1 MDINRR
7 GLNALFKA
15 RKQAHELF
23 KGSAKINATEGGAP
37 EHFDS
42 IPAFD

>member
-7 GLNALFKA
+7 GLNAIFKA

-23 KGSAKINATEGGAP
+23 KGSEGGAP

-42 IPAFD
+42 IPAFY